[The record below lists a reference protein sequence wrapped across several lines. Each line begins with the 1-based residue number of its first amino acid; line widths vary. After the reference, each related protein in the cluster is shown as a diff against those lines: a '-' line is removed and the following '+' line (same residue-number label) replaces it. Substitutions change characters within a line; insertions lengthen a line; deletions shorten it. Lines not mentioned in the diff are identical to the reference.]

1 MTSGPTTTPRTG
13 FGPVTQLAW
22 VTDDLDATERAL
34 GATLGAVGWTRL
46 PGIHFGPDA
55 CTLRGEPA
63 DFTADISLSYAGD
76 LQLEL
81 IRPVAGASMYAEF
94 LAERG
99 PGLHHVCCEV
109 ASMDEA
115 LARAEAEGFA
125 VVQAGAMAG
134 GLMRFAYLDTAAAG
148 ASYVEL
154 AEVSPAL
161 REMFAQIKERSGRD
175 PR

>member
-1 MTSGPTTTPRTG
+1 MTSQTTG
-13 FGPVTQLAW
+13 FGPIVQLAW

-34 GATLGAVGWTRL
+34 GLAFGAVGWTRM
-46 PGIHFGPDA
+46 PGIHFGPDT

-63 DFTADISLSYAGD
+63 DFTADISLSYAGE

-81 IRPVAGASMYAEF
+81 IRPVAGTSMYSEF

-109 ASMDEA
+109 EAMDAALEQAASDG
-115 LARAEAEGFA
+115 LA
-125 VVQAGAMAG
+125 VVQAGTMAG

-154 AEVSPAL
+154 AEISTDLKAV
-161 REMFAQIKERSGRD
+161 FADIRSRAGMPQRM
-175 PR
+175 

>member
-1 MTSGPTTTPRTG
+1 MTSQSAG

-22 VTDDLDATERAL
+22 VTDDLDATEQAL
-34 GATLGAVGWTRL
+34 GATLGAVAWTRM
-46 PGIHFGPDA
+46 PAVHFGPDA

-63 DFTADISLSYAGD
+63 DFTADVSLSYAGD

-81 IRPVAGASMYAEF
+81 IRPVTGTSIYTEF

-115 LARAEAEGFA
+115 LDRAERDGFA
-125 VVQAGAMAG
+125 VVQAGTMAG

-154 AEVSPAL
+154 AEISPDLQA
-161 REMFAQIKERSGRD
+161 MFAQIKERSAPA

>member
-1 MTSGPTTTPRTG
+1 MTSQRTG
-13 FGPVTQLAW
+13 FGPIVQLAW
-22 VTDDLDATERAL
+22 VTDDLEATERAL
-34 GATLGAVGWTRL
+34 GVAFGAVGWTRM
-46 PGIHFGPDA
+46 PGIHFGPDS

-81 IRPVAGASMYAEF
+81 IRPVAGTSMYSEF

-109 ASMDEA
+109 DSMDGA
-115 LARAEAEGFA
+115 LDRAAREGLE
-125 VVQAGAMAG
+125 VVQAGTMAG

-154 AEVSPAL
+154 AEISPDLQA
-161 REMFAQIKERSGRD
+161 MFAQIKEHSAPA

>member
-1 MTSGPTTTPRTG
+1 MTAPSTG
-13 FGPVTQLAW
+13 FGPLTQLAW
-22 VTDDLDATERAL
+22 VTDDLDATEEAL
-34 GATLGAVGWTRL
+34 GSLGAVGWTRM
-46 PGIHFGPDA
+46 PGVHFGPDA

-81 IRPVAGASMYAEF
+81 IRPVAGTSIYTEF

-115 LARAEAEGFA
+115 LARAEGDGFA

-134 GLMRFAYLDTAAAG
+134 GLMRFAYLDASAAG

-154 AEVSPAL
+154 AEISPDL
-161 REMFAQIKERSGRD
+161 RAMFDQIKERSGRG

>member
-1 MTSGPTTTPRTG
+1 MTG

-22 VTDDLDATERAL
+22 VTDDLDATEQVL
-34 GATLGAVGWTRL
+34 GATLGATGWTRM
-46 PGIHFGPDA
+46 PEIHFGPES
-55 CTLRGEPA
+55 CTFRDRPA

-81 IRPVAGASMYAEF
+81 IRPVTGASLYAEF

-109 ASMDEA
+109 PDLDTAVEQ
-115 LARAEAEGFA
+115 ARGTGLR
-125 VVQAGAMAG
+125 VVQEGTMAD
-134 GLMRFAYLDTAAAG
+134 GLMRFAYLDTSAAG

-154 AEVSPAL
+154 AQVAPDLRAL
-161 REMFAQIKERSGRD
+161 FADVRERAQGS
-175 PR
+175 

>member
-1 MTSGPTTTPRTG
+1 MADAQTTG

-22 VTDDLDATERAL
+22 VTADLDATERAL
-34 GATLGAVGWTRL
+34 GTAFGAVGWTRM
-46 PGIHFGPDA
+46 PGIHFGPDT

-81 IRPVAGASMYAEF
+81 IRPVRGASIYAEF
-94 LAERG
+94 LAEHG

-109 ASMDEA
+109 PDLDAA
-115 LARAEAEGFA
+115 LARAGHDGFT
-125 VVQAGAMAG
+125 VVQAGTMAG
-134 GLMRFAYLDTAAAG
+134 GLMRFAYLDTSAAG

-154 AEVSPAL
+154 AQVAPDL
-161 REMFAQIKERSGRD
+161 RSLFADVKARSGR
-175 PR
+175 PVPGPH

>member
-1 MTSGPTTTPRTG
+1 MTPPSTG

-22 VTDDLDATERAL
+22 VTDDLDATEQAL
-34 GATLGAVGWTRL
+34 GAAFGAVGWTRM
-46 PGIHFGPDA
+46 PGVHFGPDT

-81 IRPVAGASMYAEF
+81 IRPVTGASIYAEF

-99 PGLHHVCCEV
+99 AGLHHVCCEV

-115 LARAEAEGFA
+115 LARAERDGFA

-134 GLMRFAYLDTAAAG
+134 GLMRFAYLDASAAG

-154 AEVSPAL
+154 AEISPDL
-161 REMFAQIKERSGRD
+161 RAMFDQIKERSGRG

>member
-1 MTSGPTTTPRTG
+1 MPPSPSY
-13 FGPVTQLAW
+13 GPVTQLAW

-34 GATLGAVGWTRL
+34 GATLGAVGWTRM
-46 PGIHFGPDA
+46 PGVHFGPDA
-55 CTLRGEPA
+55 CTVRGEPA
-63 DFTADISLSYAGD
+63 DFTADISLSYAGE

-81 IRPVAGASMYAEF
+81 IRPVTGTSIYTEF

-109 ASMDEA
+109 ASMDDA
-115 LARAEAEGFA
+115 LERAELDGFS
-125 VVQAGAMAG
+125 VVQAGTMAG
-134 GLMRFAYLDTAAAG
+134 GLMRFAYLDAAAAG

-154 AEVSPAL
+154 AEISPDL
-161 REMFAQIKERSGRD
+161 QVMFDQIRERSGRA

>member
-1 MTSGPTTTPRTG
+1 MTSPSAGY
-13 FGPVTQLAW
+13 GPVTQLAW
-22 VTDDLDATERAL
+22 VTDDLDATEQTL
-34 GATLGAVGWTRL
+34 GASLGAVGWTRM
-46 PGIHFGPDA
+46 PGVHFGPDA

-81 IRPVAGASMYAEF
+81 IRPVTGDSIYTEF

-109 ASMDEA
+109 PSMDDA
-115 LARAEAEGFA
+115 LARAERDGFS
-125 VVQAGAMAG
+125 VVQAGTMAG
-134 GLMRFAYLDTAAAG
+134 GLMRFAYLDTSAAG

-154 AEVSPAL
+154 AEISPDLQA
-161 REMFAQIKERSGRD
+161 MFADIKERSGRA

>member
-1 MTSGPTTTPRTG
+1 MTSQSTG

-22 VTDDLDATERAL
+22 VTDDLDATEQVL
-34 GATLGAVGWTRL
+34 GAAFGASTWTRM
-46 PGIHFGPDA
+46 PGVHFGPDA
-55 CTLRGEPA
+55 CTVRGEPA

-81 IRPVAGASMYAEF
+81 IRPVAGPAIYTEF

-99 PGLHHVCCEV
+99 SGLHHVCCEV
-109 ASMDEA
+109 PDMDAA
-115 LARAEAEGFA
+115 LEQAERDGLA
-125 VVQAGAMAG
+125 VVQAGPMAG
-134 GLMRFAYLDTAAAG
+134 GLMRFAYLDTSAAG

-154 AEVSPAL
+154 AEISADL
-161 REMFAQIKERSGRD
+161 QAMFADIKARSGRSPG